1 MSKEKRL
8 GRGLKA
14 LLGEDIDKN
23 IQEIP
28 VNQIDANPN
37 QPRKAFNEETLKKL
51 EQSIKKYGVVQP
63 VIVRKKDNG
72 NYELIA
78 GERRLRAAKNAQLE
92 KIPVVI
98 KEYNNRESAEIA
110 LIENL
115 QREDLNP
122 IEEGKA
128 YESIIKKYD
137 LTQEEMSQIAGKSR
151 SYITNTLRLLTF
163 PDAIQKLLQSKK
175 LTTGQARPLLA
186 LKTVAEQLKLAKK
199 IVEEGLSARQVE
211 KILGEKTIPKPKK
224 EVQISTYLRA
234 MEEEIITSLGTD
246 VKIKTGRGKNSKKG
260 TITISFKNE
269 DEFTRITKLLKKDG
283 R

>member
-51 EQSIKKYGVVQP
+51 EQSIKKYGIVQP

-98 KEYNNRESAEIA
+98 KEYSNRESAEIA

-128 YESIIKKYD
+128 YESIIKKYE

-211 KILGEKTIPKPKK
+211 KMLGEKTTPKPKK

-234 MEEEIITSLGTD
+234 MEEEIITSLGTL

>member
-51 EQSIKKYGVVQP
+51 EQSIKKYGIVQP

-98 KEYNNRESAEIA
+98 KEYSNRESDEIA

-128 YESIIKKYD
+128 YESIIKKYE

-234 MEEEIITSLGTD
+234 MEEEIITSLGTL

>member
-186 LKTVAEQLKLAKK
+186 LKTVAEQFKLAKK

-211 KILGEKTIPKPKK
+211 KILGEKTTPKPKK

-234 MEEEIITSLGTD
+234 MEEEIITSLGTL

>member
-98 KEYNNRESAEIA
+98 KEYDNRESAEIA

-211 KILGEKTIPKPKK
+211 KMLGEKTTPKPKK
-224 EVQISTYLRA
+224 EVQISTYLRT
-234 MEEEIITSLGTD
+234 MEEEIITSLGTL

>member
-211 KILGEKTIPKPKK
+211 KMLGEKTTPKPKK

-234 MEEEIITSLGTD
+234 MEEEIITSLGTL

>member
-28 VNQIDANPN
+28 VNQINANPN

-98 KEYNNRESAEIA
+98 KEYDNRESAEIA

-211 KILGEKTIPKPKK
+211 KILGEKTTPKPKK

-234 MEEEIITSLGTD
+234 MEEEIITSLGTL
-246 VKIKTGRGKNSKKG
+246 VKIKTGKGKNSKKG

>member
-51 EQSIKKYGVVQP
+51 EQSIKKYGIVQP

-98 KEYNNRESAEIA
+98 KEYDNQESAEIA

-128 YESIIKKYD
+128 YESIIKKYE

>member
-23 IQEIP
+23 IQEIA

-211 KILGEKTIPKPKK
+211 KMLGEKTTPKPKK

-234 MEEEIITSLGTD
+234 MEEEIITSLGTL
-246 VKIKTGRGKNSKKG
+246 VKIKTGKGKNSKKG

>member
-51 EQSIKKYGVVQP
+51 EQSIKKYGIVQP

-211 KILGEKTIPKPKK
+211 KILGEKTTPKPKK

-234 MEEEIITSLGTD
+234 MEEEMITSLGTL
-246 VKIKTGRGKNSKKG
+246 VKIKTGKGKNSKKG

>member
-98 KEYNNRESAEIA
+98 KEYDNRESAEIA

-128 YESIIKKYD
+128 YESIIKKYE

-234 MEEEIITSLGTD
+234 MEEEIITSLGTL

>member
-98 KEYNNRESAEIA
+98 KEYSNRESAEIA

-211 KILGEKTIPKPKK
+211 KILGEKTTPKPKK

-234 MEEEIITSLGTD
+234 MEEEIITSLGTL

>member
-98 KEYNNRESAEIA
+98 KEYDNRESAEIT

-211 KILGEKTIPKPKK
+211 KILGEKTTPKPKK

-234 MEEEIITSLGTD
+234 MEEEMITSLGTL
-246 VKIKTGRGKNSKKG
+246 VKIKTGKGKNSKKG

>member
-78 GERRLRAAKNAQLE
+78 GERRLRAAKNAQLK

-211 KILGEKTIPKPKK
+211 KILSEKTTPKPKK

-234 MEEEIITSLGTD
+234 MEEEIITSLGTL
-246 VKIKTGRGKNSKKG
+246 VKIKTGKGKNSKKG

>member
-51 EQSIKKYGVVQP
+51 EQSIKKYGIVQP

-72 NYELIA
+72 NYELIV

-98 KEYNNRESAEIA
+98 KEYSNRESAEIA

-128 YESIIKKYD
+128 YESIIKKYE

-234 MEEEIITSLGTD
+234 MEEEIITSLGTL

>member
-98 KEYNNRESAEIA
+98 KEYDNRESAEIA

-211 KILGEKTIPKPKK
+211 KILGEKTTPKPKK
-224 EVQISTYLRA
+224 EVQISTYLRT
-234 MEEEIITSLGTD
+234 MEEEIITSLGTL

>member
-98 KEYNNRESAEIA
+98 KEYDNRESAEIA

-163 PDAIQKLLQSKK
+163 PNAIQKLLQSKK

-211 KILGEKTIPKPKK
+211 KMLGEKTTPKPKK
-224 EVQISTYLRA
+224 EVQISTYLRT
-234 MEEEIITSLGTD
+234 MEEEIITSLGTL

>member
-98 KEYNNRESAEIA
+98 KEYDNRESAEIA

-211 KILGEKTIPKPKK
+211 KILGKKTTPKPKK

-234 MEEEIITSLGTD
+234 MEEEIITSLGTL
-246 VKIKTGRGKNSKKG
+246 VKIKTGKGKNSKKG

>member
-51 EQSIKKYGVVQP
+51 EQSIKKYGIVQP

-98 KEYNNRESAEIA
+98 KEYDNRESAEIA

-211 KILGEKTIPKPKK
+211 KMLGEKTTPKPKK
-224 EVQISTYLRA
+224 EVQISTYLRT
-234 MEEEIITSLGTD
+234 MEEEIITSLGTL
-246 VKIKTGRGKNSKKG
+246 VKIKTGKGKNSKKG

>member
-78 GERRLRAAKNAQLE
+78 GERRLRAAKNAQFE

-98 KEYNNRESAEIA
+98 KEYDNRESAEIA

-128 YESIIKKYD
+128 
-137 LTQEEMSQIAGKSR
+137 
-151 SYITNTLRLLTF
+151 
-163 PDAIQKLLQSKK
+163 
-175 LTTGQARPLLA
+175 
-186 LKTVAEQLKLAKK
+186 
-199 IVEEGLSARQVE
+199 
-211 KILGEKTIPKPKK
+211 
-224 EVQISTYLRA
+224 
-234 MEEEIITSLGTD
+234 
-246 VKIKTGRGKNSKKG
+246 
-260 TITISFKNE
+260 
-269 DEFTRITKLLKKDG
+269 
-283 R
+283 

>member
-211 KILGEKTIPKPKK
+211 KMLGGKTTPKPKK

-246 VKIKTGRGKNSKKG
+246 VKIKTGKGKNSKKG

>member
-51 EQSIKKYGVVQP
+51 EQSIKKYGIVQP

-98 KEYNNRESAEIA
+98 KEYDNRESAEIA

-211 KILGEKTIPKPKK
+211 KMLGEKTTPKPKK

-234 MEEEIITSLGTD
+234 MEEEIITSLGTL
-246 VKIKTGRGKNSKKG
+246 VKIKTGKGKNSKKG

>member
-78 GERRLRAAKNAQLE
+78 GERRLRAAKNAQLG

-211 KILGEKTIPKPKK
+211 KILGEKTTPKPKK

-234 MEEEIITSLGTD
+234 MEEEIITSLGTL

>member
-51 EQSIKKYGVVQP
+51 EQSIKKYGIVQP

-211 KILGEKTIPKPKK
+211 KILGEKTTPKPKK

-234 MEEEIITSLGTD
+234 MEEEIITSLGTL

>member
-128 YESIIKKYD
+128 YESIIEKYD

-163 PDAIQKLLQSKK
+163 PDEIQKLLQSKK

-211 KILGEKTIPKPKK
+211 KMLGEKTTPKPKK

-234 MEEEIITSLGTD
+234 MEEEIITSLGTL

>member
-51 EQSIKKYGVVQP
+51 EQSIKKYGIVQP

-98 KEYNNRESAEIA
+98 KEYSNRESAEIA

-128 YESIIKKYD
+128 YESIIKKYE

>member
-211 KILGEKTIPKPKK
+211 KILGEKTTPKPKK

-234 MEEEIITSLGTD
+234 MEEEIITSLGTL
-246 VKIKTGRGKNSKKG
+246 VKIKTGKGKNSKKG

>member
-98 KEYNNRESAEIA
+98 KEYDNRESTEIA

-211 KILGEKTIPKPKK
+211 KILGEKTTPKPKK

-234 MEEEIITSLGTD
+234 MEEEIITSLGTL
-246 VKIKTGRGKNSKKG
+246 VKIKTGKGKNSKKG

>member
-51 EQSIKKYGVVQP
+51 EQSIKKYGIVQP

-98 KEYNNRESAEIA
+98 KEYSNRESAEIA

-128 YESIIKKYD
+128 YESIIKKYE

-211 KILGEKTIPKPKK
+211 KILGEKTTPKPKK

-234 MEEEIITSLGTD
+234 MEEEIITSLGTL

>member
-98 KEYNNRESAEIA
+98 KEYDNRESAEIA

-211 KILGEKTIPKPKK
+211 KILGEKTTPKPKK

-234 MEEEIITSLGTD
+234 MEEEMITSLGTL
-246 VKIKTGRGKNSKKG
+246 VKIKTGKGKNSKKG

>member
-51 EQSIKKYGVVQP
+51 EQSIKKYGIVQP

-98 KEYNNRESAEIA
+98 KEYSNRESAEIA

-128 YESIIKKYD
+128 YESIIKKYE

-199 IVEEGLSARQVE
+199 IVEEGFSARQVE

-234 MEEEIITSLGTD
+234 MEEEIITSLGTL

>member
-234 MEEEIITSLGTD
+234 MEEEIITSLGTL

>member
-51 EQSIKKYGVVQP
+51 EQSIKKYGIVQP

-98 KEYNNRESAEIA
+98 KEYSNRESAEIA

-128 YESIIKKYD
+128 YESIIKKYE

-211 KILGEKTIPKPKK
+211 KILGEKTTPKPKK

-234 MEEEIITSLGTD
+234 MEEEIITSLGTL
-246 VKIKTGRGKNSKKG
+246 VKIKTGKGKNSKKG

>member
-51 EQSIKKYGVVQP
+51 EQSIKKYGIVQP

-98 KEYNNRESAEIA
+98 KEYSNRESAEIA

-128 YESIIKKYD
+128 YESIIKKYE

-234 MEEEIITSLGTD
+234 MEEEIITSLGTL
-246 VKIKTGRGKNSKKG
+246 VKIKTGRGKKQ
-260 TITISFKNE
+260 
-269 DEFTRITKLLKKDG
+269 
-283 R
+283 

>member
-78 GERRLRAAKNAQLE
+78 GERRLRAAKNAQLK

-137 LTQEEMSQIAGKSR
+137 LTQEEISQIAGKSR

-211 KILGEKTIPKPKK
+211 KILSEKTTPKPKK

-234 MEEEIITSLGTD
+234 MEEEIITSLGTL
-246 VKIKTGRGKNSKKG
+246 VKIKTGKGKNSKKG

>member
-211 KILGEKTIPKPKK
+211 KILSEKTTPKPKK
-224 EVQISTYLRA
+224 EAQISTYLRA
-234 MEEEIITSLGTD
+234 MEEEIITSLGTL

>member
-98 KEYNNRESAEIA
+98 KEYDNRESAEIA

-128 YESIIKKYD
+128 YESIIKKYE

-234 MEEEIITSLGTD
+234 MEEEIITSLGTL
-246 VKIKTGRGKNSKKG
+246 VKIKTGKGKNSKKG

>member
-51 EQSIKKYGVVQP
+51 EQSIKKYGGVQP

-211 KILGEKTIPKPKK
+211 KILGEKTTPKPKK

-234 MEEEIITSLGTD
+234 MEEEIITSLGTL

>member
-98 KEYNNRESAEIA
+98 KEYDNRESAEIA

-211 KILGEKTIPKPKK
+211 KILGEKITPKPKK

-234 MEEEIITSLGTD
+234 MEEEIITSLGTL